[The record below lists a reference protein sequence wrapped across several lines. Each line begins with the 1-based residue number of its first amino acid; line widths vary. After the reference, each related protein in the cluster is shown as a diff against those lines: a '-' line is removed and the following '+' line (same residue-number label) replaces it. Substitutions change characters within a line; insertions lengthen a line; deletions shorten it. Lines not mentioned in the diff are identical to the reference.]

1 MDNKIAGNNS
11 DGQKAKELEVD
22 YYSWLTDKE
31 EELFDCSGFKE
42 VADWVE
48 SFYGVSVD
56 FWLDTKETLKIL
68 QQSGPRVRQKPPP
81 LPTYADIRNAYAKK
95 REENGLKRVRR
106 YVRTEL
112 GKVIIIT
119 KLSRELRFE
128 EVDFHR
134 STDCTF
140 FNSCEIFANKN
151 KIFCFSCINCP
162 QASNLKLEK

>member
-1 MDNKIAGNNS
+1 MDKVIGNDS
-11 DGQKAKELEVD
+11 ERQGATELEID
-22 YYSWLTDKE
+22 YYSWLSDEE
-31 EELFDCSGFKE
+31 EELFDDSGFEK

-48 SFYGVSVD
+48 SFYGVSID
-56 FWLDTKETLKIL
+56 FWMDVKQTTKLL
-68 QQSGPRVRQKPPP
+68 QQSGPRICQKPTP

-134 STDCTF
+134 SADCTF